1 MFCYCAT
8 PVALD
13 KIVKRFYMAMRDVM
27 GIKESIKSLLKQADL
42 YKKQGLLD
50 EARGKYTE
58 AEQRVREHDKIQ
70 NKEKILK
77 GIANR
82 ILLLDSD
89 TQKVEKGPSSPELS
103 AKAQDLIKNLFSFS
117 KSDSKEEAV
126 LEGAIALAKFG
137 QFERALVEFEKLIDK
152 ESHRVVAAKNV
163 LRCRIQLGSEDAAAD
178 QYEEWAGKGDFP
190 PGQLE
195 KVRLFLVEIL
205 KSKGIQRD
213 LTSVSTKEEITL
225 EPEEEEEFID
235 ISSIG
240 IYFNAGPAK
249 GQVVEF
255 DVNFQSGNMLS
266 LIISK
271 NQGKT
276 IEHFQEGDALN
287 DLQFFSPIAMFN
299 GSGEVSARS
308 QIKSGPKQGDFCLD
322 IKITSK

>member
-1 MFCYCAT
+1 
-8 PVALD
+8 
-13 KIVKRFYMAMRDVM
+13 M
-27 GIKESIKSLLKQADL
+27 GIKETIKRLLQEADL
-42 YKKQGLLD
+42 YKKHGLLD

-58 AEQRVREHDKIQ
+58 AEQKIREHEKIQ

-77 GIANR
+77 SIANKIR
-82 ILLLDSD
+82 LLDSD
-89 TQKVEKGPSSPELS
+89 TQRVEKGPSSPELS
-103 AKAQDLIKNLFSFS
+103 EKAQNLIQNLFSFS
-117 KSDSKEEAV
+117 KSDSKEEAI

-137 QFERALVEFEKLIDK
+137 QFERALGEFNKLLDK
-152 ESHRVVAAKNV
+152 ESHRVMAAKNV
-163 LRCRIQLGSEDAAAD
+163 LRCHIQLNSEDAAID
-178 QYEEWAGKGDFP
+178 QYEDWVSKENFL

-205 KSKGIQRD
+205 KNKGIQRE
-213 LTSVSTKEEITL
+213 LTSVSIKEEL
-225 EPEEEEEFID
+225 VQEPEEEEEEEFID

-240 IYFNAGPAK
+240 IYFNFGPEK
-249 GQVVEF
+249 GKVVEF

-271 NQGKT
+271 NDAKT
-276 IEHFQEGDALN
+276 IEPMKEGDVLK

-299 GSGEVSARS
+299 GSGTVSAKS

>member
-1 MFCYCAT
+1 
-8 PVALD
+8 
-13 KIVKRFYMAMRDVM
+13 MRDVM
-27 GIKESIKSLLKQADL
+27 GIKESIKSLLQQADL
-42 YKKQGLLD
+42 YKKQGLLG

-58 AEQRVREHDKIQ
+58 AERRVREHDRIQ

-77 GIANR
+77 GIANK

-89 TQKVEKGPSSPELS
+89 TQRVEKGPSSPELS

-152 ESHRVVAAKNV
+152 ESHRVIAAKNV
-163 LRCRIQLGSEDAAAD
+163 LRCRIQLDSEDAAAD

-205 KSKGIQRD
+205 KSKGIQRE
-213 LTSVSTKEEITL
+213 LTPVSTKEEITL
-225 EPEEEEEFID
+225 EPEEEEFID

-240 IYFNAGPAK
+240 IYFNAGPSK
-249 GQVVEF
+249 GQVVEY

-271 NQGKT
+271 NQGET
-276 IEHFQEGDALN
+276 IEHFQEGDTLN

-299 GSGEVSARS
+299 GSGEVSTKS

>member
-1 MFCYCAT
+1 
-8 PVALD
+8 
-13 KIVKRFYMAMRDVM
+13 M
-27 GIKESIKSLLKQADL
+27 GIKESIRKLLQEADL
-42 YKKQGLLD
+42 YKKHGLLD
-50 EARGKYTE
+50 EARGKFTE
-58 AEQRVREHDKIQ
+58 AEQMIRENDRIQ
-70 NKEKILK
+70 NKDKILK
-77 GIANR
+77 GIAKKIR
-82 ILLLDSD
+82 LLDSD
-89 TQKVEKGPSSPELS
+89 TQRVEKGPSSPELS
-103 AKAQDLIKNLFSFS
+103 EKAQDLIQNLFSFS

-137 QFERALVEFEKLIDK
+137 QFERALGEFNKLIDK

-163 LRCRIQLGSEDAAAD
+163 LRCHIQLNSEDAAAD
-178 QYEEWAGKGDFP
+178 QYEDWVNKGDFL

-213 LTSVSTKEEITL
+213 LTSVSIKEEL
-225 EPEEEEEFID
+225 VQEPEEEEDFID

-240 IYFNAGPAK
+240 IYFNFGPAK
-249 GQVVEF
+249 GKVVEF

-271 NQGKT
+271 NDAKT
-276 IEHFQEGDALN
+276 IEPMQEGDALK

-299 GSGEVSARS
+299 GSGIVSAKS

-322 IKITSK
+322 IKITSE

>member
-1 MFCYCAT
+1 
-8 PVALD
+8 
-13 KIVKRFYMAMRDVM
+13 M
-27 GIKESIKSLLKQADL
+27 GIKESIRKLLQEADL
-42 YKKQGLLD
+42 YKKHGLLD

-58 AEQRVREHDKIQ
+58 AEQKIRENGRIQ
-70 NKEKILK
+70 NKEKVLK
-77 GIANR
+77 GIAKKIR
-82 ILLLDSD
+82 LLDSD
-89 TQKVEKGPSSPELS
+89 TQRVEKGPSSPELS
-103 AKAQDLIKNLFSFS
+103 EKAQDLIQNLFSFP

-137 QFERALVEFEKLIDK
+137 QFERALGEFNKLIDK

-163 LRCRIQLGSEDAAAD
+163 LRCHIQLNSEDAAAD
-178 QYEEWAGKGDFP
+178 QYEDWVSKGDFLP
-190 PGQLE
+190 AQLE

-213 LTSVSTKEEITL
+213 LTSVSIKEEL
-225 EPEEEEEFID
+225 VQEPEEEEDFID

-240 IYFNAGPAK
+240 IYFNFGPAK
-249 GQVVEF
+249 GKVVEF

-271 NQGKT
+271 NDAKT
-276 IEHFQEGDALN
+276 IEPMQEGDALK

-299 GSGEVSARS
+299 GSGIVSAKS

-322 IKITSK
+322 IKITSE

>member
-1 MFCYCAT
+1 
-8 PVALD
+8 
-13 KIVKRFYMAMRDVM
+13 M
-27 GIKESIKSLLKQADL
+27 GIKESIKRLLQEAEL
-42 YKKQGLLD
+42 YKKHGLLD

-77 GIANR
+77 GIANKIR
-82 ILLLDSD
+82 LLDSD
-89 TQKVEKGPSSPELS
+89 TERVEKGPSSPELS

-117 KSDSKEEAV
+117 KTDSEEEAI

-137 QFERALVEFEKLIDK
+137 QFERALGEFKKLIDK

-163 LRCRIQLGSEDAAAD
+163 LRCHIQLNSEDAAAD
-178 QYEEWAGKGDFP
+178 QYEEWAGNGLFP

-195 KVRLFLVEIL
+195 KIRLFLAEIL
-205 KSKGIQRD
+205 KNKGIQRE
-213 LTSVSTKEEITL
+213 LTSVLMKEEIVQ

-240 IYFNAGPAK
+240 IYFNSGPAK
-249 GQVVEF
+249 GKVVEF

-271 NQGKT
+271 NDTKT
-276 IEHFQEGDALN
+276 IEPIQEGDALK

-299 GSGEVSARS
+299 GSGVVSAKS

>member
-1 MFCYCAT
+1 
-8 PVALD
+8 
-13 KIVKRFYMAMRDVM
+13 MREVM
-27 GIKESIKSLLKQADL
+27 GIKETIKKLLQEADL
-42 YKKQGLLD
+42 YKKHGLLE

-58 AEQRVREHDKIQ
+58 AEQKIREHEKIQ

-77 GIANR
+77 SIANKIR
-82 ILLLDSD
+82 LLDSD
-89 TQKVEKGPSSPELS
+89 TQRVEKGPSSPELS
-103 AKAQDLIKNLFSFS
+103 EKAQDLIQNLFSFS
-117 KSDSKEEAV
+117 KSDSKEEAI

-137 QFERALVEFEKLIDK
+137 QFERALGEFNKLLDK
-152 ESHRVVAAKNV
+152 ESHRVMAAKNV
-163 LRCRIQLGSEDAAAD
+163 LRCHIQLNSEDAAVD
-178 QYEEWAGKGDFP
+178 QYEDWVSKESFL

-205 KSKGIQRD
+205 KNKGIQRD
-213 LTSVSTKEEITL
+213 LTTVSIKEEL
-225 EPEEEEEFID
+225 VQEPEEEEEFID

-240 IYFNAGPAK
+240 IYFNFGPQK
-249 GQVVEF
+249 GKVVEF

-271 NQGKT
+271 NDVKT
-276 IEHFQEGDALN
+276 IEPMKEGDVLK

-299 GSGEVSARS
+299 GSGTVSAKS

>member
-1 MFCYCAT
+1 
-8 PVALD
+8 
-13 KIVKRFYMAMRDVM
+13 M
-27 GIKESIKSLLKQADL
+27 GIKETIKKLLQEADL
-42 YKKQGLLD
+42 YKKHGLLD

-58 AEQRVREHDKIQ
+58 AEQQVREHDKIQ
-70 NKEKILK
+70 NQEKILK
-77 GIANR
+77 GIANKIR
-82 ILLLDSD
+82 RLDSD
-89 TQKVEKGPSSPELS
+89 TERVEKGPSSPKLS

-117 KSDSKEEAV
+117 KTDSEEEAL

-137 QFERALVEFEKLIDK
+137 QFERALGEFNKLVEQD
-152 ESHRVVAAKNV
+152 SHRVVAAKNV
-163 LRCRIQLGSEDAAAD
+163 LRCHIQLSSEDAAAD
-178 QYEEWAGKGDFP
+178 QYEEWAGKGQFP

-195 KVRLFLVEIL
+195 KIRLFLVEIL

-213 LTSVSTKEEITL
+213 LTSVSMNEEIVP
-225 EPEEEEEFID
+225 EPEEEELID

-249 GQVVEF
+249 DRVVEF
-255 DVNFQSGNMLS
+255 DVNFQSGNTLS

-271 NQGKT
+271 NEAKT
-276 IEHFQEGDALN
+276 IEPIQEGDALN

-299 GSGEVSARS
+299 GSGVVSAKS

>member
-1 MFCYCAT
+1 
-8 PVALD
+8 
-13 KIVKRFYMAMRDVM
+13 MREVM
-27 GIKESIKSLLKQADL
+27 GIKESIKSLLQEADL
-42 YKKQGLLD
+42 YKRQGLLD
-50 EARGKYTE
+50 EARRKYSE
-58 AEQRVREHDKIQ
+58 AEQKVQAHDRIQ

-77 GIANR
+77 GIANK
-82 ILLLDSD
+82 IHLLDSQ
-89 TQKVEKGPSSPELS
+89 TKRVEKGPTSPELS
-103 AKAQDLIKNLFSFS
+103 EKAQDLIKNLFSFS
-117 KSDSKEEAV
+117 ETDSKEEAM

-137 QFERALVEFEKLIDK
+137 QFERALGEFNKLIDK

-163 LRCRIQLGSEDAAAD
+163 LRCHIQLSSEDAAAE
-178 QYEEWAGKGDFP
+178 QYEDWVNNGNFL

-195 KVRLFLVEIL
+195 KIRLFLVEIL

-213 LTSVSTKEEITL
+213 LTAVSMKEDIVQA
-225 EPEEEEEFID
+225 PEEEEEFID

-249 GQVVEF
+249 GKVVEF

-271 NQGKT
+271 NDAKT
-276 IEHFQEGDALN
+276 IEPIQEGDALK

-299 GSGEVSARS
+299 GSGIVASKA

>member
-1 MFCYCAT
+1 
-8 PVALD
+8 
-13 KIVKRFYMAMRDVM
+13 M
-27 GIKESIKSLLKQADL
+27 GIKESIKRLLQEADL
-42 YKKQGLLD
+42 YKKHGLLD

-77 GIANR
+77 GIANKIR
-82 ILLLDSD
+82 LLDSD
-89 TQKVEKGPSSPELS
+89 TERVEKGPSSPELS

-117 KSDSKEEAV
+117 KTDSEEEAI

-137 QFERALVEFEKLIDK
+137 QFERALGEFKKLIDK

-163 LRCRIQLGSEDAAAD
+163 LRCHIQLNSEDAAAD
-178 QYEEWAGKGDFP
+178 QYEEWAGNGLFQ

-195 KVRLFLVEIL
+195 KIRLFLAEIL
-205 KSKGIQRD
+205 KSKGIQRE
-213 LTSVSTKEEITL
+213 LTSVLMKEEIAQ

-240 IYFNAGPAK
+240 IYFNSGPSK
-249 GQVVEF
+249 GKVVEF

-271 NQGKT
+271 NDTKT
-276 IEHFQEGDALN
+276 IEPIQEGDALK

-299 GSGEVSARS
+299 GSGVVSAKS